1 MSDKEPL
8 VAPNEL
14 TVAEAQA
21 ASLANP
27 DHPGYVVNSEQNIV
41 RARAPQDRAQD
52 NRRMLAVGIMGPTL
66 SRGPQANLEQG
77 KMLSIDRDV
86 TTRAL
91 GELSLN
97 IPGNDDDDD
106 DDFDPGDATTWE
118 TPSKEL
124 KEGMKA
130 HYGDSATPTGVW
142 KLDRDAHNNLVNTLL
157 GKDFRDNP
165 PKNSIRNYVTYDIDQ
180 KNQDGTPGTGPGF
193 FEFSTADPK
202 TSGNEG
208 RFKWFTRGTQRVQED
223 AWWSFRKNS
232 NGQRTPVPLGDPSD
246 ALGENLTSNALEQPF
261 KGFD

>member
-21 ASLANP
+21 ASANP

-66 SRGPQANLEQG
+66 SRGPQVNLEQG

-91 GELSLN
+91 GELALN
-97 IPGNDDDDD
+97 IPDDDDD
-106 DDFDPGDATTWE
+106 DNDDFDPGDATTWE

-130 HYGDSATPTGVW
+130 YYGDSATPTGVW
-142 KLDRDAHNNLVNTLL
+142 KLDTNAHNNSVNTLL

-165 PKNSIRNYVTYDIDQ
+165 PEDSIRNYVTYDIDQ

-193 FEFSTADPK
+193 FEFDRHPK
-202 TSGNEG
+202 PSGNQG
-208 RFKWFTRGTQRVQED
+208 RFKWFTRGAQRVQED

-232 NGQRTPVPLGDPSD
+232 NGQRMPVPLGDPSE
-246 ALGENLTSNALEQPF
+246 ALGGKLTVKNLEHPF